1 MEVVELIKKNKPTIA
16 ESSAKTYASLL
27 INLHKA
33 IFPDTPFSVADFNKT
48 AKVIPYLKTLS
59 NPQQIQKLSGILA
72 INQHVA
78 YKDMILQ
85 ATEAKKPQT
94 LEKKENWIESDQIRE
109 KYEELKHEAD
119 CLYKIYDTT
128 PSQDILFKIMDY
140 IIVCLVSGIFISPRR
155 SADWFNFKIHGAT
168 DENNYLYKS
177 QFVFNDYKTSK
188 TYGQQVVACPKEL
201 LNILKR
207 WTRINPTEYLL
218 FDTKFHKLTSP
229 QFTHRLNKIF
239 GKGVGSSQ
247 MRKSFLSE
255 KFGGM
260 HETEAQLKKITSEM
274 GTSSG
279 TAKEFY
285 IKK

>member
-109 KYEELKHEAD
+109 KYEELKYEAS
-119 CLYKIYDTT
+119 CLYKIYEAT
-128 PSQDILFKIMDY
+128 PTQDILFKIMDY
-140 IIVCLVSGIFISPRR
+140 IIVCLVSGIFIAPRR
-155 SADWFNFKIHGAT
+155 SADWFNFKIHKST
-168 DENNYLYKS
+168 DEDNYLYNN
-177 QFVFNDYKTSK
+177 QFIFNNYKTAK
-188 TYGQQVVACPKEL
+188 TYGQQKVECPKEL
-201 LNILKR
+201 VSILKK
-207 WTRINPTEYLL
+207 WASINPTDYLL

-239 GKGVGSSQ
+239 GAKVGSSQ
-247 MRKSFLSE
+247 MRKTYASD
-255 KFGGM
+255 KFGTV
-260 HETEAQLKKITSEM
+260 HETEADLKKTASEM
-274 GTSSG
+274 GTSSD
-279 TAKEFY
+279 TLKTHY